1 MANIDD
7 FTLNLLTNNEVIS
20 VSQDPMVAPAKKR
33 IVENGQIWS
42 KKLHDGSYAVG
53 FFHVDPYFILWDQD
67 DAEAMQMREYDFNF
81 DLKQLGID
89 GKAMVRDLWRQ
100 KDLGEVNGS
109 FQTKVPYHGVTL
121 VKITPTK

>member
-1 MANIDD
+1 M
-7 FTLNLLTNNEVIS
+7 
-20 VSQDPMVAPAKKR
+20 
-33 IVENGQIWS
+33 ENGQIWS

-109 FQTKVPYHGVTL
+109 FQTKSTL
-121 VKITPTK
+121 SWSHFREDYSGEVKICKITKE

>member
-1 MANIDD
+1 
-7 FTLNLLTNNEVIS
+7 
-20 VSQDPMVAPAKKR
+20 
-33 IVENGQIWS
+33 
-42 KKLHDGSYAVG
+42 
-53 FFHVDPYFILWDQD
+53 
-67 DAEAMQMREYDFNF
+67 MQMREYDFNF

-121 VKITPTK
+121 VKITPAK